1 MIKTTRLL
9 VLLGCAI
16 LVGACSLPRGAAL
29 QSEIVKEAD
38 ADEPSIDVV
47 PVTRANLKAIAKWP
61 DSHHYGAYHWIGYA
75 RGTSSNIIKPGDV
88 VDLMIWDNQENSLLT
103 SLGQKSVVME
113 GLRVSPGGSIFVPY
127 VENVRIAG
135 LSPAAARARVQN
147 ELEVIV
153 PSAQVQLSLQQG
165 THNSVDLVSGVAR
178 PGTYPLP
185 GRDYTILSLISA
197 GGGISTSMRSPVVR
211 LIRGGQS
218 YQVRANDLFA
228 DGKLNTTLRG
238 GDKVVVEE
246 DQRSFTAVGA
256 SGRED
261 LIYFPK
267 DYLTAME
274 AVALMGGLS
283 DSRANPEGVLVLR
296 EYSPYDVRL
305 DGSGPSRAQVV
316 FTMDLTTADGLFAAR
331 KFQIRPQDTVMAT
344 ESPVTAAQTVFGL
357 IGSVVGLASRL

>member
-1 MIKTTRLL
+1 M
-9 VLLGCAI
+9 LLG
-16 LVGACSLPRGAAL
+16 ACTLPRGAAL
-29 QSEIVKEAD
+29 QSEIVSESSAE
-38 ADEPSIDVV
+38 EPSFDVV
-47 PVTRANLKAIAKWP
+47 PVTRANLKSIATWSASG
-61 DSHHYGAYHWIGYA
+61 DQDRYHWIGYA
-75 RGTSSNIIKPGDV
+75 RGSTSNIIKPGDL
-88 VDLMIWDNQENSLLT
+88 VDLIIWDNQENSLLT
-103 SLGQKSVVME
+103 PLGQKSVMMN
-113 GLRVSPGGSIFVPY
+113 GLRVSPGGAIFVPY

-135 LSPAAARARVQN
+135 LSPSAARARVQS

-153 PSAQVQLSLQQG
+153 PSAQVQLTLQQG
-165 THNSVDLVSGVAR
+165 SHNSVDLVSGVIS

-211 LIRGGQS
+211 LIRGGHS

-267 DYLTAME
+267 DNLTAME

-283 DSRANPEGVLVLR
+283 DSRANPEGVLILR

-305 DGSGPSRAQVV
+305 DGTGPSRAQVV
-316 FTMDLTTADGLFAAR
+316 FTMDLTSADGLFAAR

-357 IGSVVGLASRL
+357 IGSAVGLASRF